1 MLTLSQAVIVTTARH
16 LCTSEISVYNC
27 YIFFYLSPNYL
38 RVYSVV
44 LIYSSAVRYSS
55 CHLRVQE
62 TAPSL
67 VSQSQSPQSSISKL
81 EPPHSLSFAG
91 FPPLP
96 WCGQV
101 PSLVSQSQSPSHPLV
116 CHWVYLF
123 FSVVWCGLVPSLVS
137 QSQKPQVW
145 YLKARAPPTLWSPTG
160 STSSSLWRGVV
171 LSPVWYRKAR
181 APSLVSQSQS
191 PPHPLVY
198 CWVSLSFS
206 VVWCG
211 QMSFSEHTATTYKDR
226 CSGLAS
232 SMRRRLEGQG
242 VQR

>member
-1 MLTLSQAVIVTTARH
+1 MVFL
-16 LCTSEISVYNC
+16 Y
-27 YIFFYLSPNYL
+27 P
-38 RVYSVV
+38 
-44 LIYSSAVRYSS
+44 SAVRYSS
-55 CHLRVQE
+55 SYLRVQE

-81 EPPHSLSFAG
+81 EPPHFLSFAG
-91 FPPLP
+91 FPSLP
-96 WCGQV
+96 WCGQ
-101 PSLVSQSQSPSHPLV
+101 
-116 CHWVYLF
+116 
-123 FSVVWCGLVPSLVS
+123 VPSLVS

-191 PPHPLVY
+191 PSHPLVY

-211 QMSFSEHTATTYKDR
+211 LMSFSEHTATTYKDR
-226 CSGLAS
+226 CSGLAA